1 MLCSFFNQVSAWL
14 QKFRR
19 HLFFLPRISEAQRA
33 TKKRLPEV
41 AQLLR
46 EFSGSGGKAGFSRS
60 PQDVL
65 RNEAHQS

>member
-1 MLCSFFNQVSAWL
+1 KTDSYSITALAGWG
-14 QKFRR
+14 KIR
-19 HLFFLPRISEAQRA
+19 QRA